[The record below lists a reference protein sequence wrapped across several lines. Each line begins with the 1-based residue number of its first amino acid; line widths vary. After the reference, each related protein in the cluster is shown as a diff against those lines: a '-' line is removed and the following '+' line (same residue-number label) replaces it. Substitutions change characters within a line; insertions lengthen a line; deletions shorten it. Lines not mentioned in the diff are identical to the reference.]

1 MSITSLP
8 LTSFLLCQQLSFDT
22 QEGTE
27 QQEPGMTMQNLGW
40 NRPWNAVDRLALLH
54 VYDCIPK

>member
-1 MSITSLP
+1 MSLP

-27 QQEPGMTMQNLGW
+27 RQKPGVTMQNLGW
-40 NRPWNAVDRLALLH
+40 NRPWNAVDCLALLH